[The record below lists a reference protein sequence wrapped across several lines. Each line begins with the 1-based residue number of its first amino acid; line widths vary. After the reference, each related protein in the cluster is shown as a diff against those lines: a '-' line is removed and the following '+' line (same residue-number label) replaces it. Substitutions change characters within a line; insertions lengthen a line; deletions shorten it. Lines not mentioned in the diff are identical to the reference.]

1 VLRLLGQVMT
11 LPIAAFIYGVE
22 ILVLAIR
29 DIQRSA
35 ADGAATMVTGVTPGR
50 AALPAAAPAP
60 ESRGAPTAAEAAA
73 GAGDTV
79 AAARPAGAAFME
91 DRPMADNSLNDDML
105 KLVRYKI
112 LFVKRDYEVAF
123 PEVEE
128 LVPDNITGNAFTA
141 WKIAEFIQHL
151 DDTDAP
157 RKWREKGYPRAY
169 PKNGPFKIGD
179 FEDEGDKKYLRV
191 YYEVLDR
198 YVREKFKYEEE
209 HIDRLKDNN
218 QVLREIRDL
227 MPRSAA
233 SGGAT
238 SSGGGSSAGPGGAGA
253 AGSGGTG
260 TGGTGAGGTGP
271 GGPGTPGAGGGGA
284 AGAGTGGSASS
295 VGSAGGGRGV

>member
-1 VLRLLGQVMT
+1 VDQRAEGYGAEVLRLLGQVMT

-29 DIQRSA
+29 DIQKSA

-50 AALPAAAPAP
+50 AAPPAAAPAP
-60 ESRGAPTAAEAAA
+60 ESRVAPTAAEAAA

-79 AAARPAGAAFME
+79 AVARPAGAAFME

-141 WKIAEFIQHL
+141 WKIAEFIQGL
-151 DDTDAP
+151 KETDAP
-157 RKWREKGYPRAY
+157 KKWREKGYPRPY
-169 PKNGPFKIGD
+169 PKGGPYKVVD
-179 FEDEGDKKYLRV
+179 FEEEGDKKYLRV

-209 HIDRLKDNN
+209 QIDVLK
-218 QVLREIRDL
+218 EIRDRL
-227 MPRSAA
+227 EPRGS
-233 SGGAT
+233 
-238 SSGGGSSAGPGGAGA
+238 SSGGGTSAGGAGSTGAGSGPGGSGA
-253 AGSGGTG
+253 S
-260 TGGTGAGGTGP
+260 
-271 GGPGTPGAGGGGA
+271 
-284 AGAGTGGSASS
+284 GSASN